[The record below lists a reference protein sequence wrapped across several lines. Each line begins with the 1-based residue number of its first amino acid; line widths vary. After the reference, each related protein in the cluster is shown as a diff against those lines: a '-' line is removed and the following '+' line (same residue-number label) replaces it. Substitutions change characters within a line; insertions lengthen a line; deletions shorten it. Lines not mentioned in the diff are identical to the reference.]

1 MNEQTASNAH
11 YIDPQMKPILERM
24 REKMASRAGV
34 QVSPPEMRVR
44 FLADMAVW
52 NQNPVELPRVEDKT
66 VPGAF
71 GDVRVRLYDPV
82 GGGTALPA
90 IIYFHGGGWIVGN
103 SDSVDAGLRL
113 LAKLSGVAVLSV
125 DYALAPEH
133 KFPEPLEDCIAVSR
147 WLRGHAGA
155 WGVDTER
162 LAIGGDSAGANLALA
177 TLLALRD
184 SGENWLKFALL
195 LYGAYAAD
203 YVTQS
208 HRDFGGVE
216 YGVGTEGAKKFWS
229 MYLRDEA
236 DRLNPLAAPLFAELG
251 GLPPLYLVA
260 AGLDPLRDDTRN
272 LARRLAQARVPHEV
286 KEYSGVVHGFM
297 SMVHRLDAAVEAT
310 KAAAE
315 ALRTA
320 VYK

>member
-1 MNEQTASNAH
+1 MNAKTAAAAH

-24 REKMASRAGV
+24 REKMASRAAV

-44 FLADMAVW
+44 FAADMAVW
-52 NQNPVELPRVEDKT
+52 NENPIGLTRVEDKT

-71 GDVRVRLYDPV
+71 GDVRVRLYDPI
-82 GGGTALPA
+82 GSETPLPA
-90 IIYFHGGGWIVGN
+90 IIYFHGGGWIVG
-103 SDSVDAGLRL
+103 DCDTVDAGLRL
-113 LAKLSGVAVLSV
+113 LAKSSGVAVLSV

-147 WLRGHAGA
+147 WLRGNAGA
-155 WGVDTER
+155 WSVDTER

-177 TLLALRD
+177 TALALRD
-184 SGENWLKFALL
+184 SGENWLRFSLL
-195 LYGAYAAD
+195 VYGVYATD
-203 YVTQS
+203 YATES
-208 HRDFGGVE
+208 YRDFGGNE
-216 YGVGTEGAKKFWS
+216 YGPGTLGMEMFLS
-229 MYLRDEA
+229 MYLRNEA
-236 DRLNPLAAPLFAELG
+236 DRRNPLAMPLLAELK
-251 GLPPLYLVA
+251 GLPPHYLVA

-297 SMVHRLDAAVEAT
+297 SMVHGLDAAVEAT
-310 KAAAE
+310 RAAAE